1 MTAFDGSKP
10 ELEVRIGSV
19 NYGLLTAVSTVSL
32 ELYPGEVLS
41 ILGPNGAGKTSLLK
55 AVIGAVRTRGRQIRL
70 RGEDCSRLPTWK
82 LARQGLVYIP
92 DGARCFPELTTEEN
106 LMIVAP
112 ENEANRATIGE
123 VLKLFPRLKDR
134 YKIPAG
140 VLSGG
145 ERQML
150 SIARGLLLQP
160 RVLLLDEPSAGLAP
174 IVVNEV
180 YKAIEVLC
188 RERGISIL
196 LAEQNVKLA
205 MEVSRRLVLLE
216 HGKIVQKGLTQ
227 EFTLQALEE
236 AYLGTSEPSAG
247 DKQTAIKTE

>member
-1 MTAFDGSKP
+1 MTATQAVKSAV
-10 ELEVRIGSV
+10 LEVQIGSV
-19 NYGLLTAVSTVSL
+19 NYGLLAAVSNIAF
-32 ELYPGEVLS
+32 ELNSGEILS

-55 AVIGAVRTRGRQIRL
+55 AIIGGVQTKGRKIRFK
-70 RGEDCSRLPTWK
+70 GQDCSKMSTWR

-106 LMIVAP
+106 LGIIAP
-112 ENEANRATIGE
+112 VNPTSQALLEK
-123 VLKLFPRLKDR
+123 VLKLFPRLKER
-134 YKIPAG
+134 YNTPAG

-160 RVLLLDEPSAGLAP
+160 QILLLDEPSAGLAP

-180 YKAIEVLC
+180 YQAIETLC
-188 RERGISIL
+188 REQGISIL

-205 MEVSRRLVLLE
+205 MEVSNRLLLLE
-216 HGKIVQKGLTQ
+216 HGKIIQSGLTQ
-227 EFTLQALEE
+227 DFTLQTLEE
-236 AYLGTSEPSAG
+236 AYLGTSENSAG
-247 DKQTAIKTE
+247 SRNL